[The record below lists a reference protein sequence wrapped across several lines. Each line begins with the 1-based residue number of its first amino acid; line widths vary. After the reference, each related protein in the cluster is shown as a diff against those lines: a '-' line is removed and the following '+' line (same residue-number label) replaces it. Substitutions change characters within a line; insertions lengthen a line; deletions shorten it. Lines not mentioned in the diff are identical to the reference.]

1 MRKKNGKGGR
11 GGWGQKRFLFSSH
24 SFVNPSFR
32 SRYNFFNKNAR
43 KRLLLRLDATLH
55 RNRCSSQR
63 WVKRMGRY
71 SRASEQ
77 FIPWKFGSCA
87 NVVPHNQNSWKK
99 VNSNYQSEITFCKQ
113 HVAYF
118 VYWNEFIFR
127 SPTLFRVIL
136 RCQYILGGY
145 SLGVLP
151 YFTGLNGLNGQVT
164 PNRV

>member
-1 MRKKNGKGGR
+1 MRKKNGKGGGG

-24 SFVNPSFR
+24 SFVNPYFR

-71 SRASEQ
+71 SRAFEQ

-87 NVVPHNQNSWKK
+87 NVVSNNQNSWKK
-99 VNSNYQSEITFCKQ
+99 VNSNYQSEITL
-113 HVAYF
+113 VF
-118 VYWNEFIFR
+118 VSNMWH
-127 SPTLFRVIL
+127 TLFIEMNSF
-136 RCQYILGGY
+136 LGRLLCLE
-145 SLGVLP
+145 SFSAVST
-151 YFTGLNGLNGQVT
+151 FWVVT
-164 PNRV
+164 PWEYFLILLV